1 MLEIFRHF
9 SGKSSVSSYT
19 WIIKGLKI
27 SEIYDSLKLTGW
39 ALPAEY
45 LRSILHELQNDTIA
59 IRSNTRTIKV
69 NVVLFSFIEE
79 KRTKRGTPLKS

>member
-1 MLEIFRHF
+1 MHRIF
-9 SGKSSVSSYT
+9 
-19 WIIKGLKI
+19 
-27 SEIYDSLKLTGW
+27 
-39 ALPAEY
+39 AP
-45 LRSILHELQNDTIA
+45 IA